1 MQAPNDKPCAP
12 DASTPSSFPA
22 ATGLV
27 GAYGEQLFRI
37 LEQAASG
44 YVLLD
49 SQNRIQRWNEGYLR
63 LFPWLR
69 PLVRTGADFENLLQF
84 TQTAPAHSATAT
96 AQLKALSNA
105 HRLLLAKQQT
115 SQEQQ
120 LPDGRSI
127 TLAASPLSAGY
138 TLITYRT
145 AAVQL
150 RHSDSLSFFDALSNL
165 PNRRLLLDRLSHAMI
180 QSERTGW
187 RGALLNIDLQQFK
200 TVTQGASSEAVAAL
214 VAEITQRLL
223 GCMRAND
230 TVARLDDEHFVIMV
244 SDLSPDME
252 LAQLLVERMGERL
265 LESLNAPYLVNGR
278 SHTLQAHIGATLF
291 GPHSRSATELLS
303 QAEAAMY
310 KLRDEE
316 TRGLHFFKAEPQL
329 PAPQRQQMEQELR
342 EALRLGQFQMQYQ
355 PQYSQQGEMT
365 GLEAL
370 LRWHQPGRGVVP
382 PRMFIAVAEES
393 GIIVPLGQWVI
404 QTVCEQIAL
413 WKNDPQLCTLAV
425 AVNISLQ
432 QLQHHDFARQVEQI
446 VKISGIAP
454 RQLLLEFSATQ
465 LQNATHDNLQ
475 TLRQLA
481 AGGIRLSLDNFGATH
496 FSQNILMQLP
506 LFQLKI
512 AQTLVQRLGPNN
524 ASEAAMQAAVGV
536 AKQLKIQIVASG
548 VETLEQRALLVQN
561 DCQHFLGYLF
571 SVPVPASQLKLL
583 QHSKPAHS
591 TAPYLAA

>member
-1 MQAPNDKPCAP
+1 MQAPHDKPCTA
-12 DASTPSSFPA
+12 DASTPTSFSA

-49 SQNRIQRWNEGYLR
+49 SQNRVQRWNEGYLR
-63 LFPWLR
+63 LFPWLS
-69 PLVRTGADFENLLQF
+69 PLVRTGVAFESLLQF
-84 TQTAPAHSATAT
+84 TQTIPSQHSSTI
-96 AQLKALSNA
+96 AQLGALSNA
-105 HRLLLAKQQT
+105 HRLLLAKQQI
-115 SQEQQ
+115 SLEQQ
-120 LPDGRSI
+120 LPDGRGI
-127 TLAASPLSAGY
+127 TLAASALSAGY

-145 AAVQL
+145 IAQQ
-150 RHSDSLSFFDALSNL
+150 HSDSLAFFDSLSNL
-165 PNRRLLLDRLSHAMI
+165 PNRRLLLDRISHAMI

-187 RGALLNIDLQQFK
+187 RGALLNIDLQPLK
-200 TVTQGASSEAVAAL
+200 AVTQGAATEVIAGL

-223 GCMRAND
+223 GCVRAND
-230 TVARLDDEHFVIMV
+230 TVARVDEAHFVIMI
-244 SDLSPDME
+244 SDLSPDVE

-265 LESLNAPYLVNGR
+265 LESLGAPYLVNGR
-278 SHTLQAHIGATLF
+278 SQPLQAHIGATLF

-310 KLRDEE
+310 KLRDEDPK
-316 TRGLHFFKAEPQL
+316 GLHFFKPEPQL
-329 PAPQRQQMEQELR
+329 PAQRQQMEQELR

-370 LRWHQPGRGVVP
+370 LRWHQPKRGVVP
-382 PRMFIAVAEES
+382 PRMFITVAEES
-393 GIIVPLGQWVI
+393 GIIVPLGLWVI

-413 WKNDPQLCTLAV
+413 WKNDPQLCALPV
-425 AVNISLQ
+425 AVNISLL
-432 QLQHHDFARQVEQI
+432 QLQQADFANQVEQI
-446 VKISGIAP
+446 VKLCGIAP
-454 RQLLLEFSATQ
+454 RQLLLEFSAAQ

-481 AGGIRLSLDNFGATH
+481 AGGIRLSLDDFGAMPT
-496 FSQNILMQLP
+496 SQNLLMQLS

-512 AQTLVQRLGPNN
+512 SQSLVQRLGPNN
-524 ASEAAMQAAVGV
+524 ASEAAMQAAIVM

-548 VETLEQRALLVQN
+548 VETLEQRALLMQN
-561 DCQHFLGYLF
+561 DCQQFLGYLF
-571 SVPVPASQLKLL
+571 SVPVPASQLKSLL
-583 QHSKPAHS
+583 YSKPTHRS
-591 TAPYLAA
+591 DPLLAG